1 MLLRNTL
8 NNLLC
13 WIGIVILIVESCYSD
28 HNPEVTL
35 KHGVLSGKLEKTL
48 LKKRDYHAFRGVPY
62 AEPPIGTLRF
72 LPPKPHQGW
81 KGTYESHTIKP
92 TCMQFN
98 SRSRNGEPM
107 GLSGS
112 EDCLYLSVFT
122 PSLQGQKPIVVFD
135 YNDNFRTGFNSTDT
149 YSPDFFLEE
158 DVIVVTINHRLDL
171 FGYLTTSDEVIPPNA
186 GLKDFILALQWI
198 RENIEQF
205 GGDPNRVTLMGSRGG
220 AALIHILLFSEKAK
234 GLFSSVIMQSGTALE
249 PIYFPSNSRHKAFM
263 LGEQIDVSTEDSQ
276 TLLEELQK
284 ADAEKLFYKIVDL
297 LDDKDINELQMSI
310 FPFTPVVENDNS
322 DAVLTSLPDN
332 SNIINDVPILIGF
345 NSREGLDLAFHYI
358 SSPRLVELTHE
369 FFIHFPIRSG
379 FRFDRNSTVFK
390 EMEQEIKEFYFRD
403 GYFHVGNILE
413 YAVYVGDV
421 LHNYALDYTVGKLA
435 NQLSSPLF
443 YYMFDF
449 KGALSE
455 NSLYIS
461 RAALNSVK
469 NWGATVGDEL
479 CYLHVCTRIRKNYE
493 SLTKLVSEQAEIK
506 LLRRMVR
513 MWTNF
518 IKTGNPTPDE
528 KDDTLK
534 KITWT
539 PVNMDSKEKQYLHI
553 TKAPRM
559 KAGPL
564 SERAA
569 FWENLL
575 KKYSAMVVDGV
586 VKDPEPS
593 REEL

>member
-1 MLLRNTL
+1 MILRNTFNSVVCCL
-8 NNLLC
+8 GIIILVIEPCYSENNVE
-13 WIGIVILIVESCYSD
+13 VIL
-28 HNPEVTL
+28 
-35 KHGVLSGKLEKTL
+35 KQGVLSGTLDKTL
-48 LKKRDYHAFRGVPY
+48 LKKRDYYAFRGIPY
-62 AEPPIGTLRF
+62 AEPPIRALRF
-72 LPPKPHQGW
+72 LPPNPHQGW
-81 KGTYESHTIKP
+81 EGTYESHKIKP

-112 EDCLYLSVFT
+112 EDCLHLSVLT
-122 PSLQGQKPIVVFD
+122 PSFQGPIPVVVFD

-158 DVIVVTINHRLDL
+158 DVIVVTINHRLDM
-171 FGYLTTSDEVIPPNA
+171 FGYLTTNDEVIPPNA
-186 GLKDFILALQWI
+186 GLKDFILALEWI
-198 RENIEQF
+198 KENIEQF

-220 AALIHILLFSEKAK
+220 AALIHILLFSEQAK

-249 PIYFPSNSRHKAFM
+249 PAYFPNNSRNKAFM
-263 LGEQIDVSTEDSQ
+263 LGEEVDIKTDDSQ

-284 ADAEKLFYKIVDL
+284 IDAEELFYKLVNL
-297 LDDKDINELQMSI
+297 LDDKDITERQMSI
-310 FPFTPVVENDNS
+310 FPFAPVVEIDNP

-358 SSPRLVELTHE
+358 SSPRLVELTRD

-379 FRFDRNSTVFK
+379 FRFNRNSTVFQN
-390 EMEQEIKEFYFRD
+390 MEQEIKEFYFQD
-403 GYFHVGNILE
+403 GYFYVGNILE

-421 LHNYALDYTVGKLA
+421 LHNYALDYTVAKLA
-435 NQLSSPLF
+435 DQLSSPLY

-449 KGALSE
+449 KGALNE
-455 NSLYIS
+455 NSLHIS
-461 RAALNSVK
+461 RRALRTVQ

-479 CYLHVCTRIRKNYE
+479 CYLHVCTRIKKNYE
-493 SLTKLVSEQAEIK
+493 SLTKLVSEQAEMK
-506 LLRRMVR
+506 LLRKMVR

-518 IKTGNPTPDE
+518 IKTCNPTPDE

-539 PVNMDSKEKQYLHI
+539 PVNKDSKEKQYLHI
-553 TKAPRM
+553 TKIPRM

-564 SERAA
+564 GERAT
-569 FWENLL
+569 FWDSFLE
-575 KKYSAMVVDGV
+575 KYSAMAVDGV
-586 VKDPEPS
+586 VTDPEPTH
-593 REEL
+593 EEL